1 MQFNRT
7 IKKFE
12 RNGADGSFVEGRIF
26 LNKLEKNMENM
37 EMTQFELVSIKQL
50 EKNLVE
56 TKSFFDSL
64 CAQLIIVIF
73 CALLYDW
80 VSATFVTM

>member
-1 MQFNRT
+1 MCQLSRVQFNRT

-37 EMTQFELVSIKQL
+37 EMTQFELVSMKQL
-50 EKNLVE
+50 EK
-56 TKSFFDSL
+56 KSCRDK
-64 CAQLIIVIF
+64 IF
-73 CALLYDW
+73 Y
-80 VSATFVTM
+80 